1 MGFTNIK
8 RVLVLGMVSV
18 MIRLACLLLQ
28 SFSFLIPRPGE
39 FSKRRALA
47 VTGFILSFYQSN
59 EVKEFLV

>member
-1 MGFTNIK
+1 MGFTHFK

-28 SFSFLIPRPGE
+28 SFPFLIPRSGK

-47 VTGFILSFYQSN
+47 VTGFILNLCQST